1 MLEPGTRVRILGPLP
16 FVHLRSP
23 LGTVAGPAEGGGYV
37 LVRLDHPA
45 TVTCGLEPE
54 ELTEI
59 VWAIDN
65 LEVVG

>member
-1 MLEPGTRVRILGPLP
+1 MIPPGTRVRILGPLP
-16 FVHLRSP
+16 WLTLRSP
-23 LGTVAGPAEGGGYV
+23 LGTVAGPAEWDLDV
-37 LVRLDHPA
+37 LVRLDDPA

-59 VWAIDN
+59 VWGIDN